1 MLKSMFFT
9 SIGRKSKTF
18 YSYNVGEKKFIK
30 EYNYQ
35 NIKSSMCICWP
46 KSIYN
51 IVDLLWENR
60 FLKAIS
66 HQRQCLRCDE
76 KSTSSK
82 TSIITILIE
91 DLVRWHHHDIT
102 LENGD
107 IMLVQCTTHS
117 LLDYKNHRV
126 PRPKG

>member
-18 YSYNVGEKKFIK
+18 YSYNVGEKNFIK

-35 NIKSSMCICWP
+35 NIKSSMCICRKKGRILISSTIWL

-51 IVDLLWENR
+51 IVDLFWENR

-66 HQRQCLRCDE
+66 HQRQSLRCDE

-82 TSIITILIE
+82 TITMLIE
-91 DLVRWHHHDIT
+91 DLVRWRHHDIT

-107 IMLVQCTTHS
+107 IMLVQCTT
-117 LLDYKNHRV
+117 LVAWL
-126 PRPKG
+126 